1 MYGDGAFCLLAG
13 GRLHLSLFHGLEE
26 GGIASSAVT
35 NHYMYRRCLY
45 FHLVLIPIKLS
56 ACPKSFETMS
66 PPESSEGRPL
76 LRPYSPTSSSSS
88 SSSEVKYLTITPL
101 TTSEDEIT
109 SESLLPQRITPDVP
123 LPESSPLGRTLTW
136 SSSFILVISR
146 VIGSGIFATPGT
158 ILTAVHSPGLA
169 LLLWLVGAVI
179 AACGL
184 AVSLEFGTMLPRS
197 GGDKVYLE
205 FVYRR
210 PRFLASTLIAVH
222 AVLLGFTASNCVV
235 FSRYV
240 LFALGWEDTAGSL
253 AKKAVAVGLL
263 CAITIIHVVFPK
275 AGVRLQDGL
284 GWMKIGL
291 VMFMILSGIY
301 AILAVQPPGSSP
313 GARSQLALDGLWEG
327 SVWNWGIV
335 STSLFKVFYSYAG
348 LDNVNNV
355 LNEVKNPVRTV
366 RSVTLTA
373 LAMACGMYLLVNVAY
388 MLVVPLEEI
397 RGSGELV
404 AALFFERVFGV
415 RLGRRIL
422 PLAVA
427 TSAAG
432 NVLVVAF
439 AMVSLASFVDRHLIQ
454 AHANSRHD
462 SSKKS
467 PGKASCRSQRRS
479 LPRNHSAHRSA
490 GSRCT
495 SSPAS
500 SSLSF
505 RPPRRYT
512 PLSSSSSST
521 QRRSS
526 AS

>member
-1 MYGDGAFCLLAG
+1 
-13 GRLHLSLFHGLEE
+13 
-26 GGIASSAVT
+26 
-35 NHYMYRRCLY
+35 
-45 FHLVLIPIKLS
+45 
-56 ACPKSFETMS
+56 
-66 PPESSEGRPL
+66 
-76 LRPYSPTSSSSS
+76 
-88 SSSEVKYLTITPL
+88 
-101 TTSEDEIT
+101 
-109 SESLLPQRITPDVP
+109 
-123 LPESSPLGRTLTW
+123 
-136 SSSFILVISR
+136 
-146 VIGSGIFATPGT
+146 
-158 ILTAVHSPGLA
+158 VHSPGLA

-222 AVLLGFTASNCVV
+222 AVLLGFTASNCIV

-240 LFALGWEDTAGSL
+240 LFAFGWEDTAGSL

-263 CAITIIHVVFPK
+263 CAITVLHVVFPR

-284 GWMKIGL
+284 GWIKIGL
-291 VMFMILSGIY
+291 VMFMILSGMY
-301 AILAVQPPGSSP
+301 AILVMQPSESYP
-313 GARSQLALDGLWEG
+313 GARSQLAWDGLWEG

-373 LAMACGMYLLVNVAY
+373 LATACGMYLLVNVAY

-397 RGSGELV
+397 RGSGELI

-439 AMVSLASFVDRHLIQ
+439 AMVSLASLDI
-454 AHANSRHD
+454 
-462 SSKKS
+462 
-467 PGKASCRSQRRS
+467 
-479 LPRNHSAHRSA
+479 
-490 GSRCT
+490 
-495 SSPAS
+495 
-500 SSLSF
+500 
-505 RPPRRYT
+505 
-512 PLSSSSSST
+512 
-521 QRRSS
+521 
-526 AS
+526 